1 MSFVEQQGFH
11 EFMAETQPLFKFY
24 TRNTLRS
31 DAMKMYEA
39 EKAMLLKLLGK
50 NSSRIAITTDMWSSD
65 CQNKGYMAITAHF
78 IDDDWN
84 LQNRLVR
91 FAYVP
96 APHTTE
102 VLSDVL
108 VNSLYDWNIDRKL
121 STLTV
126 DNCSTNDAMIH
137 LVLDK
142 ISPSNFV
149 KRGEFF
155 HMRCCAH
162 IVNLIVKDGMN
173 AIYGSIEKIRDSVS
187 FWVATREE
195 KFEETCR
202 QLNINYR
209 RKLAL
214 DCRTRWNSTYL
225 MLASTLPYREV
236 FERLRHRK
244 SLYKVVPPDD
254 EWEMANE
261 LVDKLEVFYS
271 VTELF
276 FGTLYP
282 TTNLYFSKVCEMR
295 LNLNEWLFSP
305 NEMIHRMAT
314 NMISKFEKY
323 WDQINEVMAVGA
335 ILDPRYKMKL
345 LKFFS

>member
-1 MSFVEQQGFH
+1 
-11 EFMAETQPLFKFY
+11 
-24 TRNTLRS
+24 
-31 DAMKMYEA
+31 
-39 EKAMLLKLLGK
+39 
-50 NSSRIAITTDMWSSD
+50 
-65 CQNKGYMAITAHF
+65 MAITAHF

-84 LQNRLVR
+84 LQNQLVR
-91 FAYVP
+91 FAYVH
-96 APHTTE
+96 APHTAE

-149 KRGEFF
+149 KRGKFF
-155 HMRCCAH
+155 HMCCCAH

-187 FWVATREE
+187 FWVATPKREE
-195 KFEETCR
+195 KIEETCR

-225 MLASTLPYREV
+225 MLASALPYREV
-236 FERLRHRK
+236 F
-244 SLYKVVPPDD
+244 
-254 EWEMANE
+254 
-261 LVDKLEVFYS
+261 
-271 VTELF
+271 
-276 FGTLYP
+276 
-282 TTNLYFSKVCEMR
+282 
-295 LNLNEWLFSP
+295 
-305 NEMIHRMAT
+305 
-314 NMISKFEKY
+314 
-323 WDQINEVMAVGA
+323 
-335 ILDPRYKMKL
+335 
-345 LKFFS
+345 